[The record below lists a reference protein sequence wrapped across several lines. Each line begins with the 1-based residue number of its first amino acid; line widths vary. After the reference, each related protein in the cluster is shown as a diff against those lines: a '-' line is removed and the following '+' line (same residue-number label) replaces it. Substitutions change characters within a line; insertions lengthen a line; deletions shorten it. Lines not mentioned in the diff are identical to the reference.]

1 MRKPFVAGNWK
12 MNGSKEQNQALVTE
26 VVNLSRN
33 LTNVDIA
40 ICPPYVYL
48 ESVKQLVGNSA
59 IQLGAQNLA
68 DVAADGAFTG
78 EISVRMLQDV
88 GCDLV
93 LIGHSERRTLYNES
107 DEIVAQKVAVALD
120 QGLTPVLCVGE
131 TLAEREGGIT
141 EQVVATQINAVMD
154 KVGVAGF
161 NKIVIAYEPV
171 WAIGTGMTA
180 TPEQAQEVHAFIR
193 ALVAKQDSAVAE
205 KLIIQY
211 GGSMNPSNAL
221 ELLSQPDIDGGLI
234 GGASLKAEDFI
245 AVCQAA
251 SEACS
256 K

>member
-1 MRKPFVAGNWK
+1 

-26 VVNLSRN
+26 VVNLGRN

-40 ICPPYVYL
+40 ICPPFVYL
-48 ESVKQLVGNSA
+48 EGVKGLIGDSA
-59 IQLGAQNLA
+59 IKLGAQNLA
-68 DVAADGAFTG
+68 DSAADGAFTG
-78 EISVRMLQDV
+78 EVSARMLQDV
-88 GCDLV
+88 GCELV
-93 LIGHSERRTLYNES
+93 LIGHSERRTLYKES
-107 DEIVAQKVAVALD
+107 DEVVAQKVAVALE

-180 TPEQAQEVHAFIR
+180 TPQQAQEVHAFIR
-193 ALVAKQDSAVAE
+193 GLVAKQDSAVAE